1 MSSTTSVSRR
11 PPLPPGPAAEYLGI
25 TERHLRELVYRRE
38 VPYTRVGRLLR
49 FMPHDLDAYL
59 EARTVQVVS

>member
-1 MSSTTSVSRR
+1 LSSATSTSRR
-11 PPLPPGPAAEYLGI
+11 PPLPLGPAADYLAI

-49 FMPHDLDAYL
+49 FMPDDLDAYL
-59 EARTVQVVS
+59 DARTIRAAS